1 MFYSPQYPQ
10 KRELGVT
17 PSKRSINIGWM
28 KNKSLILNFN
38 PAFITAANVILG
50 QFLTCQHIYQ
60 LPQGRQR
67 HERTLSVVRSLYVR
81 LLV

>member
-50 QFLTCQHIYQ
+50 QFLTCQHISY
-60 LPQGRQR
+60 LKGDRGMKEP
-67 HERTLSVVRSLYVR
+67 
-81 LLV
+81 